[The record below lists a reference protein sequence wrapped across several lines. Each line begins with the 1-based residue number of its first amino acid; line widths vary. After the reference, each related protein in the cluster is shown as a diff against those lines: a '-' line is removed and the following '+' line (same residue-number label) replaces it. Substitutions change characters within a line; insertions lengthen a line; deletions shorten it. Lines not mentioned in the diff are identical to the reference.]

1 MRHDMN
7 GKCGMLR
14 MFGIPNILE
23 IVEAIN
29 NAELRIL
36 GVIGTYDMPVN
47 ACGFMKYIEIC
58 DMDIYDDY
66 GKWEKD
72 LVPYKN

>member
-7 GKCGMLR
+7 GKCDALR

-29 NAELRIL
+29 NAELRAMKVT
-36 GVIGTYDMPVN
+36 GVCDMSVN
-47 ACGFMKYIEIC
+47 ANGFMKYTELDSINFNIKGE
-58 DMDIYDDY
+58 M
-66 GKWEKD
+66 GKWE
-72 LVPYKN
+72 

>member
-7 GKCGMLR
+7 GKCDALR

-29 NAELRIL
+29 NAELRAMNVT
-36 GVIGTYDMPVN
+36 GVYDMLVN
-47 ACGFMKYIEIC
+47 ADGFMKYTELDPVDFTIKGEI
-58 DMDIYDDY
+58 
-66 GKWEKD
+66 GKWE
-72 LVPYKN
+72 